1 MAEEPLPEAP
11 PSGPTT
17 RPATIQA
24 TFAGPLPPPIAL
36 QGYEMIVP
44 GAAERILRMAET
56 DQQQALSLQAKVVEQ
71 EIFEGRMARWSAL
84 ILPIFGLS
92 AATVLILSGHDVA
105 GGAIGVAALGAPL
118 VAAVLR
124 RRD

>member
-1 MAEEPLPEAP
+1 MAEEPLPEASP
-11 PSGPTT
+11 PEPTT

-24 TFAGPLPPPIAL
+24 TFTGPLPPPLAL
-36 QGYEMIVP
+36 QGYDMVVP

-56 DQQQALSLQAKVVEQ
+56 DQEQTLALQAKVVEQ
-71 EIFEGRMARWSAL
+71 EVFEGRMARWSAL

-92 AATVLILSGHDVA
+92 AATFVILSGHDVA

-118 VAAVLR
+118 VAAVLKR
-124 RRD
+124 GE